1 MYNFG
6 LKHKYQVL
14 IPYYWISQS
23 NVPRL
28 RGSIIIYEN
37 FYLSVSQGF
46 YYRLQMCMGG
56 NKYCTM
62 GRSSGWDYQS
72 THWNSQPYL
81 FIIWNFVFSK
91 ASKEVTHKSKVFT
104 DYGHSYIS
112 LVEMKILESRW
123 NVWLSDSGWISV
135 SILSSTT

>member
-46 YYRLQMCMGG
+46 YYRLQMFREVTSTVLWGDLVVEII
-56 NKYCTM
+56 NQHIEIVNHIYL
-62 GRSSGWDYQS
+62 SSG
-72 THWNSQPYL
+72 TLCLARLP
-81 FIIWNFVFSK
+81 K
-91 ASKEVTHKSKVFT
+91 K
-104 DYGHSYIS
+104 
-112 LVEMKILESRW
+112 
-123 NVWLSDSGWISV
+123 
-135 SILSSTT
+135 